1 MKSGGQQKEVSE
13 EIKEVTKEYSE
24 LMDAEDV
31 KKTTEVID
39 NLIQFDQSEQEELD
53 STVSRE
59 NNFFVLLTFS
69 PIMKFNLIFR
79 DQSNWSISS

>member
-13 EIKEVTKEYSE
+13 EIKKVTKEYSE

-31 KKTTEVID
+31 KKTTEIID

-59 NNFFVLLTFS
+59 NNIFCTTHFF
-69 PIMKFNLIFR
+69 
-79 DQSNWSISS
+79 SNNEI

>member
-13 EIKEVTKEYSE
+13 EIKDVTKEYSE

-31 KKTTEVID
+31 KKTTEIID

-53 STVSRE
+53 NTVSRK
-59 NNFFVLLTFS
+59 NNIFCTTHFF
-69 PIMKFNLIFR
+69 
-79 DQSNWSISS
+79 SNDEI